1 MNSAFGGRFA
11 RPGFGNRV
19 AFCIG
24 GAGEATRMSDYK
36 VLAEVGQSIINVLWE
51 QIQADPDLVALINSS
66 NLISLESPAE
76 HQENTSDTS
85 LLSVYLY
92 RITEDPY
99 MKNRIA
105 VEGAGGRVRKPPMSL
120 DLYYLITP
128 LLKAPRDQQIV
139 LGKILQILYD
149 RSTLE
154 GPDLAGSLATTGEV
168 VRVVFNAVP
177 LQEVSW
183 VWQALETP
191 YRLSVT
197 YTVRVTMLDSTEE
210 QYQQR
215 VLTQRNSYAQKDDLV
230 GVSG

>member
-1 MNSAFGGRFA
+1 
-11 RPGFGNRV
+11 
-19 AFCIG
+19 
-24 GAGEATRMSDYK
+24 MSDYK
-36 VLAEVGQSIINVLWE
+36 ILSEVGQSIVNVLWQ

-66 NLISLESPAE
+66 SLISLESPAE
-76 HQENTSDTS
+76 NQANSSDPS

-92 RITEDPY
+92 RITEDPF
-99 MKNRIA
+99 MKNRVP
-105 VEGAGGRVRKPPMSL
+105 VEGNGGRMRKPPMSL

-154 GPDLAGSLATTGEV
+154 GPDLAGSLATSGEV
-168 VRVVFNAVP
+168 VRIVFNTVP

-197 YTVRVTMLDSTEE
+197 YTVRVALLDSTEE
-210 QYQQR
+210 QSQQR
-215 VLTQRNSYAQKDDLV
+215 VLRRTNTFAQSADPV
-230 GVSG
+230 GASP

>member
-1 MNSAFGGRFA
+1 
-11 RPGFGNRV
+11 
-19 AFCIG
+19 
-24 GAGEATRMSDYK
+24 MSDYK
-36 VLAEVGQSIINVLWE
+36 VLAEVGQSVVSLLWE
-51 QIQADPDLVALINSS
+51 SIQADPDLVALINSP

-76 HQENTSDTS
+76 HKENSDS
-85 LLSVYLY
+85 VLLSVYLY

-99 MKNRIA
+99 MKNRLP
-105 VEGAGGRVRKPPMSL
+105 VEGTGGRVRKPPMAL

-139 LGKILQILYD
+139 LGKVMQVLYD
-149 RSTLE
+149 RPMLE
-154 GPDLAGSLATTGEV
+154 GPELAGTLANSGEI

-191 YRLSVT
+191 YRLSVS

-210 QYQQR
+210 RFQQR
-215 VLTQRNSYAQKDDLV
+215 VLENTNKYGQRKDPVPTEV
-230 GVSG
+230 GT

>member
-1 MNSAFGGRFA
+1 
-11 RPGFGNRV
+11 
-19 AFCIG
+19 
-24 GAGEATRMSDYK
+24 MSDYK
-36 VLAEVGQSIINVLWE
+36 VLAEVGQSLINVLW
-51 QIQADPDLVALINSS
+51 QNIQADPDLVALINNS

-76 HQENTSDTS
+76 HQENTSDKA

-99 MKNRIA
+99 MKNRVA
-105 VEGAGGRVRKPPMSL
+105 VEGTGGRMRKPPMSL

-139 LGKILQILYD
+139 LGKILQIFYD

-154 GPDLAGSLATTGEV
+154 GLDLTGTLATTGEV
-168 VRVVFNAVP
+168 VRVVFNTVP

-191 YRLSVT
+191 YRLSLT
-197 YTVRVTMLDSTEE
+197 YTVRVTLLDSTEE
-210 QYQQR
+210 QYQSR
-215 VLTQRNSYAQKDDLV
+215 VLSQTDIYGQKLDLV
-230 GVSG
+230 GA

>member
-1 MNSAFGGRFA
+1 
-11 RPGFGNRV
+11 
-19 AFCIG
+19 
-24 GAGEATRMSDYK
+24 MSDYK

-51 QIQADPDLVALINSS
+51 QIQADPDLFALINNSS
-66 NLISLESPAE
+66 LISLESPAE
-76 HQENTSDTS
+76 HQENTSDPS

-99 MKNRIA
+99 MKNRGS
-105 VEGAGGRVRKPPMSL
+105 VEGTGGKVRKPPMAL

-149 RSTLE
+149 RPTLE
-154 GPDLAGSLATTGEV
+154 GPDLSGTLATSGDV
-168 VRVVFNAVP
+168 VRVVFNTVP

-197 YTVRVTMLDSTEE
+197 YTVRVTLLDSTEE
-210 QYQQR
+210 QNQQR
-215 VLTQRNSYAQKDDLV
+215 ILTATNKYAGKASPV
-230 GVSG
+230 GAGV

>member
-1 MNSAFGGRFA
+1 
-11 RPGFGNRV
+11 
-19 AFCIG
+19 
-24 GAGEATRMSDYK
+24 MSDYK
-36 VLAEVGQSIINVLWE
+36 VLAEVGQSLINVLW
-51 QIQADPDLVALINSS
+51 QNIQADPDLVALINNSS
-66 NLISLESPAE
+66 LISLESPAE
-76 HQENTSDTS
+76 HQENTSDPA

-99 MKNRIA
+99 LKNRVS
-105 VEGAGGRVRKPPMSL
+105 VEGTGGRVRKPPMAL

-139 LGKILQILYD
+139 LGKILQIFYD

-154 GPDLAGSLATTGEV
+154 GPDLSGTLATTGEL
-168 VRVVFNAVP
+168 VRVAFNTVP

-197 YTVRVTMLDSTEE
+197 YTVRVTLLDSTEE

-215 VLTQRNSYAQKDDLV
+215 VLTQTSKYRAKSDLV
-230 GVSG
+230 GA

>member
-1 MNSAFGGRFA
+1 
-11 RPGFGNRV
+11 
-19 AFCIG
+19 
-24 GAGEATRMSDYK
+24 MSDYK
-36 VLAEVGQSIINVLWE
+36 VLAEVGQSLINVLWE
-51 QIQADPDLVALINSS
+51 EIHADKDLVTLISDPS
-66 NLISLESPAE
+66 LISLESPAE
-76 HQENTSDTS
+76 HQENSSDPA

-99 MKNRIA
+99 MKNRVP
-105 VEGAGGRVRKPPMSL
+105 VEGTGGKVRKPPMSL

-154 GPDLAGSLATTGEV
+154 GTDLSGTLATTGEV
-168 VRVVFNAVP
+168 VRVVFNTVP

-197 YTVRVTMLDSTEE
+197 YTVRVTLLDSTVE
-210 QYQQR
+210 QSQQR
-215 VLTQRNSYAQKDDLV
+215 VLSRKNTYAEKALSGV
-230 GVSG
+230 GV